1 MQKPWDQF
9 PTPAHTLNA
18 SVPSA
23 LSDSDCNTLLTSKP
37 KVVPLAIIGAGLAG
51 CWLARILAE
60 QGIAVLLFEQKSA
73 VATEASGNPAGIV
86 KPFVTRSPSSGMSF
100 HCQAHAFL
108 IDQLAVLNLEN
119 AAGFSR
125 CGVMQMVQ
133 DAYPASEHYSN
144 LKNASAEQQAGTA
157 LNSNTLLF
165 ANSGWLNPNKLCESL
180 VEHPLIQ
187 LKLGTQVAQWSP
199 QGHGVAHTLKLSDG
213 NVVHASQLVITT
225 GAATH
230 LIPGHEHIPFVPA
243 RGQISRFALAQSVE
257 APQCV
262 ISGKHYV
269 IPDKRSVLVG
279 ATFER
284 GNSSNSVTDADHAV
298 NFAGL
303 RQLLPKLSVEPKA
316 IDGYAGVRA
325 TTPDRLPVVGPIPDF
340 VQASSVYHD
349 IRHGKLLHTYP
360 QLPCIDGAYLM
371 GGLGSRG
378 IVTAPFCAQLLAN
391 YLSAN
396 TGRSTVN
403 IQQDPVPADVNT
415 TDLNDWAP
423 VLNPARFL
431 IRNLKRSTA

>member
-9 PTPAHTLNA
+9 PTPAHTVSAAVA
-18 SVPSA
+18 SASSVSSCTTVQASNP
-23 LSDSDCNTLLTSKP
+23 T
-37 KVVPLAIIGAGLAG
+37 VVTLAIIGAGLAG

-60 QGIAVLLFEQKSA
+60 QGIAVSLFEQNSA
-73 VATEASGNPAGIV
+73 VATAASGNPAGIV

-108 IDQLAVLNLEN
+108 IDQLAALNLEN

-125 CGVMQMVQ
+125 CGVMQLVQ

-187 LKLGTQVAQWSP
+187 LKLGTRVAQWSP
-199 QGHGVAHTLKLSDG
+199 QDHGVEHTLKLSDG

-230 LIPGHEHIPFVPA
+230 LIPGYEHIPLMPA
-243 RGQISRFALAQSVE
+243 RGQISRFALTQSIV

-269 IPDKRSVLVG
+269 IPDKHSVLVG

-284 GNSSNSVTDADHAV
+284 GDSSNSVTDADHAV

-303 RQLLPKLSVEPKA
+303 RQLLPELNVEPKA
-316 IDGYAGVRA
+316 LNGYAGVRA
-325 TTPDRLPVVGPIPDF
+325 TTPDRLPVVGPLPDF
-340 VQASSVYHD
+340 AQASSVYHD
-349 IRHGKLLHTYP
+349 IRHGKSLHTYP
-360 QLPCIDGAYLM
+360 QLPCIDGAYLI

-391 YLSAN
+391 YLSTN
-396 TGRSTVN
+396 TDHFTVD
-403 IQQDPVPADVNT
+403 IQQDPIPADVNT
-415 TDLNDWAP
+415 TNLNDWAP
-423 VLNPARFL
+423 LLNPARFL
-431 IRNLKRSTA
+431 IRNLKRSTT